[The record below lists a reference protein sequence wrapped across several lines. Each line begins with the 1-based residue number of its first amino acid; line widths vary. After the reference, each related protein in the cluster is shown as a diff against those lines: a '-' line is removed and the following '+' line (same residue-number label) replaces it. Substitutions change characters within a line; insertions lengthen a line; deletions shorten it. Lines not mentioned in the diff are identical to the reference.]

1 MVLKLGVDVTE
12 NHQASHKCVTLRV
25 TVVNP
30 TADKDQDAAKAM
42 TETWIP
48 VPALIEQGEAAIT
61 TEINALRTS
70 HGEQQS
76 KLAQLG
82 KTLNEVT
89 VNEKTRTQQLQ
100 NLTMV
105 LDRLESGAEES
116 YCEFLQEDKLLSRID
131 AMESQ
136 LKYYMARY
144 PSQEAEMDALR
155 QGAFEASNA
164 KFEHE
169 MYSKALFKRTEE
181 EKAELFQRLQQLKA
195 DRANT
200 FNTVEVQLFGRQKE
214 IDDLK
219 QERTELL
226 GRFQDLQNSATS
238 LVEKIKAQQEELAA
252 SKSANEALANIAVAR
267 EASGDGL
274 ATRTQSTKTVK
285 ETDNVDAVVDVDATV
300 PVVTSAADDRVA
312 SLEARIKEL
321 ENEVRSD
328 QLRMQMVIATAAK
341 ERAALQL
348 TLDTTASDHTAL
360 VTRLQREVKGY
371 KVKMAALEDDAAAL
385 ESTEAMNASLN
396 KRVAELET
404 EVMAATA
411 SAASSS
417 AAGGAASAASQAEL
431 TKITQEKA
439 ELESAMQRLPALE
452 LKITALETQLS
463 EKDTTIKTLNTA
475 AKAFATAQQVLQKKL
490 DQADKSI
497 ANGMAAV
504 KTGTDVTK
512 RVKREK
518 SELFQ
523 KMDFE
528 TKAHKTTQQKLQVLE
543 RNSAAVDQFREDAM
557 RAKADAAA
565 VQAELEQ
572 ATSRVAEMEAQVIKA
587 TSAAANG
594 GGSGTQ
600 QSVIGFVCGSVAA
613 IAVQM
618 VVAANSE
625 E

>member
-1 MVLKLGVDVTE
+1 MAESGELLRANQELEE
-12 NHQASHKCVTLRV
+12 NLR
-25 TVVNP
+25 TVVDRHQDSLAEMQMMHSEKISQMEMEMHNLRLRCTTLEQHVEDA
-30 TADKDQDAAKAM
+30 TAK
-42 TETWIP
+42 
-48 VPALIEQGEAAIT
+48 V
-61 TEINALRTS
+61 
-70 HGEQQS
+70 
-76 KLAQLG
+76 
-82 KTLNEVT
+82 
-89 VNEKTRTQQLQ
+89 
-100 NLTMV
+100 
-105 LDRLESGAEES
+105 
-116 YCEFLQEDKLLSRID
+116 EDKESMLRI
-131 AMESQ
+131 
-136 LKYYMARY
+136 ARAGISA
-144 PSQEAEMDALR
+144 PDQEGAAVDGPATDWADERDAL
-155 QGAFEASNA
+155 
-164 KFEHE
+164 H
-169 MYSKALFKRTEE
+169 
-181 EKAELFQRLQQLKA
+181 
-195 DRANT
+195 
-200 FNTVEVQLFGRQKE
+200 
-214 IDDLK
+214 
-219 QERTELL
+219 QE
-226 GRFQDLQNSATS
+226 Q
-238 LVEKIKAQQEELAA
+238 V
-252 SKSANEALANIAVAR
+252 
-267 EASGDGL
+267 
-274 ATRTQSTKTVK
+274 
-285 ETDNVDAVVDVDATV
+285 
-300 PVVTSAADDRVA
+300 
-312 SLEARIKEL
+312 
-321 ENEVRSD
+321 
-328 QLRMQMVIATAAK
+328 RMQMVIATAAK

-348 TLDTTASDHTAL
+348 TLDTTVSDHTAL

-404 EVMAATA
+404 VVMAATA

-417 AAGGAASAASQAEL
+417 AAGGAASATSQAEL

-528 TKAHKTTQQKLQVLE
+528 TKAHKTTQQKLHVLE